1 MTTRMTN
8 EQIDELNELWADHGE
23 VIAAFAY
30 EAVDKAIEA
39 YGRGRTRG
47 FVCGILPVVCAS
59 AGLLMVSRII
69 VKNKTRKKT
78 MEES

>member
-8 EQIDELNELWADHGE
+8 EQIDELNELWVDHGE

-39 YGRGRTRG
+39 YERGRIRG
-47 FVCGILPVVCAS
+47 FVCGGLPVVC
-59 AGLLMVSRII
+59 AGLLMVSGII

>member
-30 EAVDKAIEA
+30 EAVDKAIES
-39 YGRGRTRG
+39 YGKGLACG
-47 FVCGILPVVCAS
+47 FVRGVLPIVCAG
-59 AGLLMVSRII
+59 GLLMVSRNI

-78 MEES
+78 MKES